1 MQRSQVNT
9 ILNFLNLEKML
20 EAQSALIHLNLKQN
34 LGLAHLETVSA
45 LRPSRLFM
53 VRLFI
58 PVWLQIM
65 MGKKCQPVEL
75 LLCSTAVGSE
85 TEYILMPHSH
95 YKIWWGEHK
104 VVCLSPGTNWG
115 PIWKRMAKKQRN
127 KVSFLR
133 KTITLTATA
142 THIHSAPSRQITA
155 KTHKLQGYDKCP
167 SWRSGYC
174 WGGEGDKSRM
184 ECTEAFQLYQ

>member
-1 MQRSQVNT
+1 MQRSRVNT

-20 EAQSALIHLNLKQN
+20 EAQSALIHLKLKQN

-45 LRPSRLFM
+45 MRSSRLFM

-65 MGKKCQPVEL
+65 IGKKCQPVER

-85 TEYILMPHSH
+85 TEYILIPHSH
-95 YKIWWGEHK
+95 YKMWWGEHK
-104 VVCLSPGTNWG
+104 VVCLNPGTNWG
-115 PIWKRMAKKQRN
+115 PTWKRMAKKQRN

-133 KTITLTATA
+133 KIVTLTATA
-142 THIHSAPSRQITA
+142 THIHSAPADRLLPRHMSCRDA
-155 KTHKLQGYDKCP
+155 VN
-167 SWRSGYC
+167 GYC
-174 WGGEGDKSRM
+174 WAGDGGEIRM
-184 ECTEAFQLYQ
+184 ECTEALQRYR